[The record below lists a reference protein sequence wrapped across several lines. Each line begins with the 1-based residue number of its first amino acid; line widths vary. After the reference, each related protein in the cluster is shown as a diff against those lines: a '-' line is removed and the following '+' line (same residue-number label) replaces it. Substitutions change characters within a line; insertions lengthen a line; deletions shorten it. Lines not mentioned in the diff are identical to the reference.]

1 MVTGG
6 PTTWATNRV
15 LLIPQDFASSNS
27 GANVFS
33 FDSLAETVKSADGIE
48 LESIASRPY

>member
-6 PTTWATNRV
+6 PTTWLTQRILQV
-15 LLIPQDFASSNS
+15 PQDFASSNS

-33 FDSLAETVKSADGIE
+33 FDSLAETVKSADGVE
-48 LESIASRPY
+48 LESIASRSY